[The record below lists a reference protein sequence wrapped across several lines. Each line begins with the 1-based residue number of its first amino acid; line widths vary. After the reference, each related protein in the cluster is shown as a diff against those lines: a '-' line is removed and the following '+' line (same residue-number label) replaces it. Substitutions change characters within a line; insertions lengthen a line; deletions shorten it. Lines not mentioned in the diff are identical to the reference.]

1 MWIQT
6 RVYLFWAEDPF
17 FSTTSR
23 ENTKG
28 RRNLNLEQKEH
39 LQHIGHPISSLWEIF
54 LFSAAAQMHVQGKK
68 EYYNLAELELETA
81 PS

>member
-23 ENTKG
+23 ENTKC

-39 LQHIGHPISSLWEIF
+39 LQHIGHPISSL
-54 LFSAAAQMHVQGKK
+54 
-68 EYYNLAELELETA
+68 
-81 PS
+81 